1 MGRLN
6 FEGIEIATVDLG
18 SCLQVKI
25 KVEDLKNEIWRIHRQ
40 QPVLVKGKDKAGGIR
55 EPWLTDDG
63 Y

>member
-1 MGRLN
+1 MH
-6 FEGIEIATVDLG
+6 
-18 SCLQVKI
+18 VKV
-25 KVEDLKNEIWRIHRQ
+25 KVEDLKSEIWRIHRH